1 MPKYSKEFI
10 QYVNGLSLEEEYYRI
25 FGREAVGKIMCPFHP
40 NENTPAAKVYDNRIK
55 CFVCQRSYGVFSLL
69 SRYDPGRLEELAHSA
84 SIQGM
89 PSSERKAP
97 LRIPPLSSLDFSKG
111 LTVELLDQIINY
123 GKS

>member
-1 MPKYSKEFI
+1 MPRYSKEFI
-10 QYVNGLSLEEEYYRI
+10 TYINGLSLEEEYYRI

-69 SRYDPGRLEELAHSA
+69 SRYDPDRLEELARSA
-84 SIQGM
+84 PIHGM
-89 PSSERKAP
+89 SPSERRAP

-111 LTVELLDQIINY
+111 LTIELLNQIISY